1 MQSIVE
7 GLRGT
12 TITDEAGKNKQDS
25 RTPTGLRHPS
35 LTDNAQAWCA
45 LFGVS
50 AFPVMK
56 GVSARRGATASLFQ
70 LPRYGSYAILPVW
83 LQPWTLQKYRSVVR
97 SQALLIVGI
106 EAVLGN
112 DDKDDAVREKDDGM
126 LKRIG
131 ANNAAISLSRQWLNG
146 KGVEYAMLFPQYVSS
161 NSSAPERWLKKG
173 ELVLLDSEKTDYER

>member
-1 MQSIVE
+1 M
-7 GLRGT
+7 
-12 TITDEAGKNKQDS
+12 
-25 RTPTGLRHPS
+25 
-35 LTDNAQAWCA
+35 
-45 LFGVS
+45 
-50 AFPVMK
+50 
-56 GVSARRGATASLFQ
+56 
-70 LPRYGSYAILPVW
+70 
-83 LQPWTLQKYRSVVR
+83 QKYRSVVR